1 MAVKSSSNGKK
12 SSSFNW
18 SSIVLRCGKIY
29 PELVNNFE
37 KSERASTAVG
47 NYHSHQE
54 EINRHHRLPAIE
66 DKSNPNT
73 STISEVNSVNNNL
86 TLKSNSRPK
95 SSPIDHGRLLLLPRN
110 ESKALA
116 PRQPPPTPNKLNFWM
131 IQNHV
136 TSKINRQT
144 LLLLQALRWVSLF
157 DIQGDPFTFLYFEK
171 YININ
176 FIFIKAPNKVWPM

>member
-47 NYHSHQE
+47 NYHTHQA
-54 EINRHHRLPAIE
+54 EISRHHRPAIE
-66 DKSNPNT
+66 DKSNATKP
-73 STISEVNSVNNNL
+73 ISEASSMNNPTTT

-136 TSKINRQT
+136 TSKISRQT
-144 LLLLQALRWVSLF
+144 LLLLQALRWVSLCYMQCF
-157 DIQGDPFTFLYFEK
+157 
-171 YININ
+171 
-176 FIFIKAPNKVWPM
+176 

>member
-1 MAVKSSSNGKK
+1 MTKELTTALEMAVKSSSNGKK

-29 PELVNNFE
+29 PELVTNFE

-66 DKSNPNT
+66 DKSNANT
-73 STISEVNSVNNNL
+73 STISEANSVNNNL
-86 TLKSNSRPK
+86 PLKSNSRPK

-144 LLLLQALRWVSLF
+144 LLLLQALRWVSL
-157 DIQGDPFTFLYFEK
+157 I
-171 YININ
+171 
-176 FIFIKAPNKVWPM
+176 